1 MLKHAT
7 ESDAGRYTCTARNEA
22 GTASSTADIVVRRT
36 QFPPVFGRRLQAQ
49 IVRPGSRVTM
59 EVEVTGTPLP
69 AVTWLKEDQPISD
82 ERIKIKA
89 EGTRHCLIIS
99 KVVESDSGRY
109 SVQASNRAGEALSI
123 ANLVVSH
130 YTDIEQINESD
141 AMQCTSIVTK
151 QVKHELQSTSTLPI
165 VAQDL
170 VVEEKPKDS
179 EPIDEQAPE
188 VRQEETK
195 IEPVEEETIVETNVI
210 SVAAQPSVPEEILA
224 VIEAVTVSDL
234 ANGEVG
240 LAEEIP
246 LVPEEKTKVAIEQ
259 VTLDEI
265 KEPIAEPNVEITAQE
280 IVPAVAED
288 VTPVVIEEV
297 TVEASKDV
305 ISEPILEISIEEI
318 VPTVTEE
325 VTQVVIEKVAVEASK
340 VEEVIV
346 EPNVEIAVDQVIPT
360 VIEEVKIE
368 ANKEEAQPNV
378 ESAAEEIVPVVS
390 EEMQIVICDQETNVD
405 LDLTIANTET
415 DVFEKVIPAV
425 VEQETKIEANDADTI
440 AEPVPIAVFD
450 EQTKIEPTV
459 TQITFVET
467 VVESNISKDVPVL
480 NKEAMDVI
488 LEIIQVQKHPLLK
501 LDVTL
506 KPADDIDG
514 LVPEPP
520 PEVAFA
526 PKPESPPTR
535 TREDFAEKARR
546 LEEASKLFS
555 PTEIPGGVRLLPFPV
570 EESPKSTPQPQQQ
583 EEVIT
588 KRVEEVVVAKFDPF
602 PDLEPFPF
610 KPDPIRPKAEKPT
623 PPRKPS
629 RFMKG
634 DSKESDYESD
644 LESRIPPRWVPPGS
658 DTEDSA
664 YKKVKVRFS
673 EERKKREESKE
684 ATPPSQFD
692 QVPVLEGLAR
702 PVVLSELPTKSIE
715 IIDSSESVTET
726 KVTTVRSESKVKS
739 EIITTTI
746 SPVVWPPI
754 KAQTEEHFSRLPEN
768 IVSHVTEQKASQ
780 EPAPKVVIKAPS
792 DSPVVEKALVPK
804 RSEETKVS
812 IKETFSSHP
821 KPSLQ
826 ALEMEKQWS
835 HRFTTHSS
843 KIWPPRP
850 DEDRIN
856 LPWGKRT
863 EEETEKK
870 TEPSFVHSE
879 TDSRMKASS
888 IEEHI
893 ISDVK
898 PNVQLT
904 QQTIPE
910 TQLSHLKTVN
920 LQVVEL
926 DSREQTS
933 VIQLKDLIE
942 TGVVQNVP
950 PSPIYD
956 EDNDVSLEPPPFI
969 EQEPI
974 IVDDIDSSL
983 RQIEQ
988 QIVQEEPKP
997 TLEPFPFK
1005 PEPVK
1010 PKKKR
1015 GIHFLLSQPSSL
1027 RENSKRAI
1035 MKVI

>member
-234 ANGEVG
+234 AV
-240 LAEEIP
+240 L
-246 LVPEEKTKVAIEQ
+246 
-259 VTLDEI
+259 
-265 KEPIAEPNVEITAQE
+265 
-280 IVPAVAED
+280 
-288 VTPVVIEEV
+288 
-297 TVEASKDV
+297 
-305 ISEPILEISIEEI
+305 
-318 VPTVTEE
+318 
-325 VTQVVIEKVAVEASK
+325 
-340 VEEVIV
+340 
-346 EPNVEIAVDQVIPT
+346 
-360 VIEEVKIE
+360 
-368 ANKEEAQPNV
+368 EAQPNV

-588 KRVEEVVVAKFDPF
+588 KRVEEVVVAKFDPV

-863 EEETEKK
+863 EEETDKK